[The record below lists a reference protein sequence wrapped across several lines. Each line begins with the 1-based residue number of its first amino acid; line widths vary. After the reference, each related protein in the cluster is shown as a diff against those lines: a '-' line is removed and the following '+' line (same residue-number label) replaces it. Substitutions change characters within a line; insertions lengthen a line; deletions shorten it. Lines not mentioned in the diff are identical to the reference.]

1 MTPKARTV
9 PLPANCRLA
18 ATLHDADFSNAH
30 ETLVP
35 ASSLSATAIYCAL
48 MQQTPGWVDALMR
61 LRNQVVRP
69 LGLKNLGLLSSV
81 TASAAVS
88 GQRLGIFEVVSVS
101 DKELVLQDDDKHLLV
116 QLSVLK
122 QPHDANHDKLTI
134 STVVHTH
141 NRLGRIYMAF
151 VGPAHKVIAPA
162 VARRASL
169 AVANTLRQSPA

>member
-1 MTPKARTV
+1 MTSMTRTV
-9 PLPANCRLA
+9 PLPANCQLA
-18 ATLHDADFSNAH
+18 ATQHDADFANAH

-48 MQQTPGWVDALMR
+48 MQQTPGWVDALMT

-69 LGLKNLGLLSSV
+69 LGLKDLGLLSSV
-81 TASAAVS
+81 AASAAVP

-101 DKELVLQDDDKHLLV
+101 DKELVLQDNDTHLLV

-122 QPHDANHDKLTI
+122 QPHDASHDKLTI

-141 NRLGRIYMAF
+141 NTLGRIYMAF
-151 VGPAHKVIAPA
+151 VAPAHKVIAPA

>member
-1 MTPKARTV
+1 MTPKIRTV
-9 PLPANCRLA
+9 PLPASCQLA
-18 ATLHDADFSNAH
+18 ATQHDADFANAH

-35 ASSLSATAIYCAL
+35 ASSLSTTDIYCAL
-48 MQQTPGWVDALMR
+48 MQQTPGWVDGLMK
-61 LRNQVVRP
+61 LRNQIVQP
-69 LGLKNLGLLSSV
+69 LGLKDVGLLSSV
-81 TASAAVS
+81 TASAAIP

-101 DKELVLQDDDKHLLV
+101 TQELVLQDDDKHLLV

-122 QPHDANHDKLTI
+122 QPHDATHDKLTI

-151 VGPAHKVIAPA
+151 VAPAHRVIAPA

-169 AVANTLRQSPA
+169 AVANTLRQLPT